1 MAEVPLRMQVE
12 QDGTVPFTCSLIH
25 TQDESVPNRTE
36 SKNENLD
43 LLNKLAVEEES
54 NQNMK
59 IIITEKTTEITM
71 LKTKSEKL
79 QRECEK
85 LENELSK
92 CKTRLSKIMG
102 NKLTDNNPAIADLSD
117 SNRPAKLAEQF
128 SNIYEMC
135 KEESQKQ
142 TSMLWR
148 IAYMDIDSV
157 IGLGRH
163 DELTIPKDHKSDPT
177 KHWTCETARVY
188 DNVPVIKT
196 GQSPNH
202 LEINKQIKEFRK
214 YVAQISLDNLF
225 QKIYHQLTHFGQAI
239 HHPKMEL
246 YIRGCVNIC
255 WLMNIQ
261 EPPVAFT
268 PKPEQFDQFST
279 ELYRSYTQSGPAIAY
294 LVWPTM
300 LLHKG
305 GPLLLKGI
313 TQWCTK
319 ADMPMAM
326 KKKEQH
332 DKQCNNVQ
340 SKADSISSNK
350 RSQQDGDFGVMNQRE
365 NAMQLTNAKER
376 RAQPVN
382 YQLEQVSND
391 ENSITSTF
399 PMTLACMS
407 QANHPTI
414 EPEHIKVDI
423 QPKTDKTSAIEL
435 RMDRSPYIGGTGS
448 HAERTRVGNAI
459 DSSASI
465 NVDSSTSLDDILK
478 NAVFDPEQVKNV
490 GNNVEETVYKISQSV
505 SSLVKKY
512 QQQEN
517 EQSKQKKH
525 HAKI

>member
-128 SNIYEMC
+128 SELYDNQWTDAFEEQTDMTDDEQGKIEILLNILLNIYEMC

-157 IGLGRH
+157 IG
-163 DELTIPKDHKSDPT
+163 
-177 KHWTCETARVY
+177 
-188 DNVPVIKT
+188 
-196 GQSPNH
+196 
-202 LEINKQIKEFRK
+202 
-214 YVAQISLDNLF
+214 
-225 QKIYHQLTHFGQAI
+225 KIYHQLTHFGQAI